1 MRKLIQT
8 LITFGVLA
16 NQVATPVVKPATAS
30 TATPQAVETQNFDIK
45 LNTNTI
51 SALEIADKR
60 PDFDTEV
67 AAPLREKQAARAK
80 AEKEK
85 QEAEERAAEAA
96 RAATAAAAQAA
107 ALAQTAKAS
116 TVSTTG
122 VLSATAIN
130 ALGMCESGMTATR
143 NSGNG
148 FYGAFQFSIGTWNS
162 MNTGYAR
169 ADLAPIEVQIG
180 AVQKLLARSSIY
192 GQFPA
197 CARQLAAQG
206 LI

>member
-16 NQVATPVVKPATAS
+16 NQVATPGVKPATAS
-30 TATPQAVETQNFDIK
+30 TAAPVAVETNHFDIK

-51 SALEIADKR
+51 SALEVADQR
-60 PDFDTEV
+60 PDFETEV
-67 AAPLREKQAARAK
+67 AVPLREKQAARAK
-80 AEKEK
+80 AEQEK
-85 QEAEERAAEAA
+85 QAAQERTA
-96 RAATAAAAQAA
+96 AAAAQAA
-107 ALAQTAKAS
+107 IVAAQAQANAVKAS
-116 TVSTTG
+116 VINTSG
-122 VLSATAIN
+122 VLSTAAIN

-148 FYGAFQFSIGTWNS
+148 YFGAFQFSAGTWNS

-169 ADLAPIEVQIG
+169 ADLAPIEVQIS
-180 AVQKLLARSSIY
+180 AVQKLLARSSVY

-197 CARQLAAQG
+197 CARQLAAKG
-206 LI
+206 LL